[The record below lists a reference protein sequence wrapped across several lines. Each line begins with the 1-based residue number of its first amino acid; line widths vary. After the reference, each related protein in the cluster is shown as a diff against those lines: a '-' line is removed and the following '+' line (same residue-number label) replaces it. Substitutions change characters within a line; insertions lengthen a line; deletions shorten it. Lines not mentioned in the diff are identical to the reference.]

1 MIIVLIHWKIKPEP
15 EMVEKF
21 LKFWKGAAV
30 VADRRGL
37 IGEFLSEPHA
47 TTAYGWVTWRLNGRE
62 GYHRSFINVG
72 FWNSAEE
79 FHGQIGKYF
88 ESSGGPKE
96 FEAEPRV
103 RTVLDPECWR
113 IGDGNLPIHDSSG
126 VS

>member
-21 LKFWKGAAV
+21 LKFWEKTAV

-37 IGEFLSEPHA
+37 VGEFLSEPHSA
-47 TTAYGWVTWRLNGRE
+47 AEYGWVTWQLNGCE
-62 GYHRSFINVG
+62 GKHRSFINVG

-79 FHGQIGKYF
+79 FDEQIGKYF
-88 ESSGGPKE
+88 ESSTGLKE

-103 RTVLDPECWR
+103 RTVLAPKCWR
-113 IGDGNLPIHDSSG
+113 IGDAALPIHDSSG